1 MNVQHAI
8 MTFTQSEKVKSG
20 IIWATS
26 SVEHLQRFLSDDRQG
41 AITALR
47 TFVGMI
53 IREVHLSKK
62 YSSEET
68 WLEVEKH
75 VDMALVMI
83 DSGVPQEASFH
94 LTRALTQVTSISHRS
109 MKILKEQ
116 GLL

>member
-8 MTFTQSEKVKSG
+8 MTFAQSEKLKSG
-20 IIWATS
+20 IIWASS
-26 SVEHLQRFLSDDRQG
+26 SVERLQGFLSNDQQG
-41 AITALR
+41 AITAIR
-47 TFVGMI
+47 TFVEMI
-53 IREVHLSKK
+53 VREVHLAKR

-75 VDMALVMI
+75 VDMAMVMI
-83 DSGVPQEASFH
+83 DSGVPQEATFH